1 MDSIYQ
7 IFGEGKDLT
16 TLQMCARSFA
26 MFFITLVLIRLGGV
40 RMFGKKSAFDDI
52 IVIMLGAVLSRGVV
66 GASSFWSTVA
76 AATVMIIIH
85 RALAFACIKSKRIEQ
100 VLKGRPMFLY
110 KNGRIDYDNLKRT
123 SLSESDLHESLRL
136 ETQKDD
142 FDDIDTAYIEN
153 NGRISFI
160 LKKKSTH

>member
-26 MFFITLVLIRLGGV
+26 MFFITIILIRIGGV
-40 RMFGKKSAFDDI
+40 RIFGKRSSFDDI

-66 GASSFWSTVA
+66 GANPFWDTVA
-76 AATVMIIIH
+76 AGAVMIVIH
-85 RALAFACIKSKRIEQ
+85 RLLAFACIKSNAIEQ
-100 VLKGRPMFLY
+100 LLKGKPTVLY
-110 KNGRIDYDNLKRT
+110 KNGRIHYENLKM
-123 SLSESDLHESLRL
+123 SSISEGDLRESLRL
-136 ETQKDD
+136 ETQKDS
-142 FDDIDTAYIEN
+142 FDDIDTAFIEN

-160 LKKKSTH
+160 TKKQ

>member
-16 TLQMCARSFA
+16 MWQMCARSFA

-66 GASSFWSTVA
+66 GASPFWSTVA

-85 RALAFACIKSKRIEQ
+85 RVVAFACIKSKRIEKL
-100 VLKGRPMFLY
+100 LKGELKLLY
-110 KNGRIDYDNLKRT
+110 KDGRIKEENLKST
-123 SLSESDLHESLRL
+123 SLSKSDLHESLRL
-136 ETQKDD
+136 ETQKDN
-142 FDDIDTAYIEN
+142 FDDVDTAYIET

-160 LKKKSTH
+160 TKKE